1 MQQPRTRDGKYTFK
15 PGTGDAPEASLGAP
29 DDMQARLDAV
39 CRLKAAGD
47 ALNSRDVRKDIDAYY
62 QAQQEYN
69 QACAALGVENAPRI
83 EIAKAAGRVVL
94 EAAEQQAGV
103 DADMLADGQKQLIAQ
118 RGDLDK
124 KIHDITGRLGV
135 QEGALAYRMLSDPDF
150 ELPEDSGRSD
160 DFKDFHECYMARQQL
175 NEIINDRTPYLELA
189 EHYKATLAKIR
200 PMGGEHEYHPK
211 ATKAAKAAFDEALS
225 CYPSEWIANSDA
237 DPSKLFPKIG
247 KSRAHYCHRKYQAA
261 KKRVRLLGIAS
272 PSDIANA
279 GQDPHF
285 ELASEQE
292 KLEQLGSA
300 GQDPEKNP
308 YYAEYMSTPKLAMF
322 DTKMFD
328 PENPAP
334 PKGRGWKLWDHPSQ
348 DRSYWRRPATRMKT
362 VEIDTVSEITTSK
375 AGNGVYAT
383 CVHELAHRM
392 ESTAKAGIVGLE
404 EGYLDSRTIEE
415 GNIVLYGGAL
425 RRGKPEV
432 ARKTDFVDAYMGKTY
447 SGGESF
453 EVMSCGME
461 AMFGGSYKG
470 LGGDRDMR
478 EFILGVLA
486 TR

>member
-1 MQQPRTRDGKYTFK
+1 MQQPRTRDGRYTFK
-15 PGTGDAPEASLGAP
+15 PGAGDAPEAMLGAP
-29 DDMQARLDAV
+29 GDMQARLDAV
-39 CRLKAAGD
+39 CRLKAASD
-47 ALNSRDVRKDIDAYY
+47 TLNSRYGLETPDVYY

-69 QACAALGVENAPRI
+69 QACAALGVENASKV
-83 EIAKAAGRVVL
+83 EITKAAGRVVL

-135 QEGALAYRMLSDPDF
+135 QEGALAYRMLSDSDF

-189 EHYKATLAKIR
+189 EHYKDTLAKIR

-225 CYPSEWIANSDA
+225 CYPSDWVANSSA
-237 DPSKLFPKIG
+237 DPNKLLPKMG
-247 KSRAHYCHRKYQAA
+247 KSRAHYVHRKIEQS
-261 KKRVRLLGIAS
+261 KKKVRMLATTTLEGLARIEEDPRYELATLEDFVGHFDEGEE
-272 PSDIANA
+272 DIARANFNA
-279 GQDPHF
+279 GQH
-285 ELASEQE
+285 
-292 KLEQLGSA
+292 
-300 GQDPEKNP
+300 
-308 YYAEYMSTPKLAMF
+308 LAMF
-322 DTKMFD
+322 DIKTFD
-328 PENPAP
+328 PERPAP
-334 PKGRGWKLWDHPSQ
+334 PRGKGWKLWDHPYK
-348 DRSYWRRPATRMKT
+348 DVSYWRRPQTRMKT
-362 VEIDTVSEITTSK
+362 TKLEAVSEITTSK

-392 ESTAKAGIVGLE
+392 EYTARAGIAVLE
-404 EGYLDSRTIEE
+404 EGYLDSRTTGE
-415 GNIVLYGGAL
+415 GDIVLYGGRL
-425 RRGKPEV
+425 NRGKPEV
-432 ARKTDFVDAYMGKTY
+432 ARKTDFVDAYMGRVY
-447 SGGESF
+447 PEGDSF

-461 AMFGGSYKG
+461 GLFGGSYKG

-486 TR
+486 TS